1 MIEGTMMNRAETQ
14 TVFSFV
20 GSALVLNGN
29 DVSSVEKIQLDITC
43 CAAVSVSGE
52 NILSKPRVADLSLNL
67 LQHRSPWACGNVLN
81 VHRIS
86 VRDLSNSQDVLRM
99 LRAAMKCF

>member
-52 NILSKPRVADLSLNL
+52 NILSKPRVAESAPAPFSL
-67 LQHRSPWACGNVLN
+67 G
-81 VHRIS
+81 
-86 VRDLSNSQDVLRM
+86 LREC
-99 LRAAMKCF
+99 LECSSY